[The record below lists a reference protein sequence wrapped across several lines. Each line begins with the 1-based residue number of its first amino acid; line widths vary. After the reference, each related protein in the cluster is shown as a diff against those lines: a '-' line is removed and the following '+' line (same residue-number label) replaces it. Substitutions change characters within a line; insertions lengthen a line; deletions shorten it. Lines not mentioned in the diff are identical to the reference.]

1 MADQLRTVGGIDAI
15 MDVSHS
21 LLHFTSKLKLCLR
34 TTSFMPPEIEDLSR
48 ECLSFSTELRWF
60 HKRYQKSTRE
70 EKASP
75 EKQGRNSHLA
85 GLIRQCLAVKS
96 GLKEL
101 LSRYLLTDG
110 RPRSS
115 YGGMD
120 RVRWYFRR
128 HQLTGLRF
136 LLESAKS
143 SVILFIVLDMAVD
156 LQEEIKACGT
166 DQLEKRDALRREL

>member
-1 MADQLRTVGGIDAI
+1 MADQLSTVGGIDAV

-21 LLHFTSKLKLCLR
+21 LLHSTSKLKLCLR
-34 TTSFMPPEIEDLSR
+34 TASYVPPDIEDLSR

-60 HKRYQKSTRE
+60 HKRYQKSTKE
-70 EKASP
+70 QEATH
-75 EKQGRNSHLA
+75 EKQGRNAHLA
-85 GLIRQCLAVKS
+85 GLIKQCLTVKS

-101 LSRYLLTDG
+101 LSRYLLIDG
-110 RPRSS
+110 RPRTS

-128 HQLTGLRF
+128 HQLMGLRF

-156 LQEEIKACGT
+156 LQEEIKAAGT
-166 DQLEKRDALRREL
+166 DPQKREALRREL